1 MPLRRTACALS
12 LFLIACQRPDPILR
26 ERIVERDQLRREVAG
41 FRALEKAAPGKIMDR
56 GHEVLIT
63 LSDTLLQSL
72 LEASLP
78 VSVPIRAGLT
88 VTLMHTTVVF
98 RANVARVDITG
109 FVRRAAFPQLNA
121 TMHLRG
127 ALDSFIVDS
136 THALKA
142 RVTIDDVT
150 LGTPVGTP
158 VGAPDA
164 LVPYI
169 IEMVQRIV
177 EGSLPELSDGLPAL
191 TVPVR
196 LDDNMALPG
205 FGPEGM
211 LSIAPSRAP
220 MQVDVRRVIAFQN
233 RIWIVLG
240 VRVGAF
246 ASSPAGVK

>member
-1 MPLRRTACALS
+1 MPFRRTACALS

-98 RANVARVDITG
+98 RANVARVDISG
-109 FVRRAAFPQLNA
+109 FVRRTAFPQLNA

-127 ALDSFIVDS
+127 ALDSFNVDS

-150 LGTPVGTP
+150 LGTPVG
-158 VGAPDA
+158 APDA
-164 LVPYI
+164 LAPYI

-240 VRVGAF
+240 VHVDAF
-246 ASSPAGVK
+246 ASLPASVK

>member
-1 MPLRRTACALS
+1 MPLRRTACAFS

-136 THALKA
+136 TRALKA

-150 LGTPVGTP
+150 LGTP

-246 ASSPAGVK
+246 ASSPASVK